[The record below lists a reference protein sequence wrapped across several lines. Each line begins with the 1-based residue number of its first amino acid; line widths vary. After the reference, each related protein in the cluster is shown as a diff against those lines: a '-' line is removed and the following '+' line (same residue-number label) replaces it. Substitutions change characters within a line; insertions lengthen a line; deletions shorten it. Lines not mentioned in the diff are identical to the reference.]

1 MEVGRS
7 QLENWARKIDVI
19 FPQLILL
26 VSLRKN
32 FPPPR
37 TSEPGILHQ
46 GEFRFLLAFSTHFYQ
61 TDIIEKWNDKDLT
74 TTKKNGTYPTP
85 EPVSLFS
92 KSLIFSFNLL

>member
-1 MEVGRS
+1 MGVRRS

-19 FPQLILL
+19 F
-26 VSLRKN
+26 
-32 FPPPR
+32 PR

-74 TTKKNGTYPTP
+74 TKKK
-85 EPVSLFS
+85 EW
-92 KSLIFSFNLL
+92 NLPYA

>member
-1 MEVGRS
+1 MGVRRS

-32 FPPPR
+32 FPPR
-37 TSEPGILHQ
+37 HTSEPGILHQ
-46 GEFRFLLAFSTHFYQ
+46 GEFRFLLAFSTHLYQ

-74 TTKKNGTYPTP
+74 TTKK
-85 EPVSLFS
+85 EW
-92 KSLIFSFNLL
+92 NLPYA